1 MLAVTATVCNCR
13 PSDVAS
19 RCHTTALD
27 IAAVGR
33 SLRAIRKRSL
43 TVLHVL
49 PEACARRVGVLTIAT
64 IVGSVSFALSCSKA
78 DAQDVI
84 KIGLSAPLTGPFA
97 ENGKQ
102 MIAAAKL
109 FTEENDST
117 VAGHKI
123 QLITRDDAGIPD
135 QARRIA
141 QELVVNEKVAVL
153 AGYNPTPPALAVA
166 PIATEARIPVIV
178 VGAVAS
184 SITQRSPYI
193 VRTMYAQSQVTVPM
207 AQWAAKN
214 GIKRVVTLVSDY
226 SPGLDAEK
234 AFIDEFTAD
243 GGQIVEAERVPL
255 QNADYAP
262 YLQRARDA
270 KPDAIF
276 MWVPGGLAAALM
288 RQYAERGLNQSGI
301 KLIGVGDI
309 TDDAVL
315 NQAGDAMLGVITAM
329 QYSAAHPSPLNKAFV
344 EGFRRAGNGIRPDH
358 MGVGVYDALHL
369 IYAAINK
376 TGGNTNGDALLAA
389 MKGMAWESP
398 RGPVSIDPKTREM
411 IQDVYIRRVERVD
424 GALYNVEFEK
434 FPAVKVSSK
443 TEEAR

>member
-1 MLAVTATVCNCR
+1 
-13 PSDVAS
+13 
-19 RCHTTALD
+19 
-27 IAAVGR
+27 
-33 SLRAIRKRSL
+33 
-43 TVLHVL
+43 VLHVL

-64 IVGSVSFALSCSKA
+64 IVGGVSFALSCAKA

-109 FTEENDST
+109 FKEENGTT
-117 VAGHKI
+117 VLGREIK
-123 QLITRDDAGIPD
+123 LITRDDAGVPD

-141 QELVVNEKVAVL
+141 QEFVVNDKVAVL
-153 AGYNPTPPALAVA
+153 AGYNPTPNALAVA
-166 PIATEARIPVIV
+166 PIATEARIPQIV

-234 AFIDEFTAD
+234 AFTDEFTAD
-243 GGQIVEAERVPL
+243 GGEIVEAVRVPL
-255 QNADYAP
+255 QNPDYAP

-270 KPDAIF
+270 KPDALF

-288 RQYAERGLNQSGI
+288 RQYTERGLNQSGI

-315 NQAGDAMLGVITAM
+315 NEAGDSMLGVITSM

-344 EGFRRAGNGIRPDH
+344 AGFRRAGNGIRPDH
-358 MGVGVYDALHL
+358 IGVAVYDALHL

-376 TGGNTNGDALLAA
+376 TGGNTNGDALIAA

-398 RGPVSIDPKTREM
+398 RGPVAIDPKTREM

-424 GALYNVEFEK
+424 GELYNVEFEK

-443 TEEAR
+443 TEETR

>member
-1 MLAVTATVCNCR
+1 MLQILPASVARRLPVFSVAVIAGIACVAL
-13 PSDVAS
+13 AS
-19 RCHTTALD
+19 RGAGAGD
-27 IAAVGR
+27 I
-33 SLRAIRKRSL
+33 
-43 TVLHVL
+43 
-49 PEACARRVGVLTIAT
+49 
-64 IVGSVSFALSCSKA
+64 
-78 DAQDVI
+78 I

-102 MIAAAKL
+102 MLAAAKL
-109 FTEENDST
+109 FTEENGT
-117 VAGHKI
+117 TAAGHKV
-123 QLITRDDAGIPD
+123 QLIIRDDAGVPD

-141 QELVVNEKVAVL
+141 QELIVNDKVAVL
-153 AGYNPTPPALAVA
+153 AGYNPTPTALAVTA
-166 PIATEARIPVIV
+166 IATEARIPEVV

-184 SITQRSPYI
+184 VITARSPYV

-234 AFIDEFTAD
+234 AFVGEFKAD
-243 GGQIVEAERVPL
+243 GGEIVESVRVPL
-255 QNADYAP
+255 QNPDYAP

-270 KPDAIF
+270 KPDGLF
-276 MWVPGGLAAALM
+276 VWVPGGLAAALM

-315 NQAGDAMLGVITAM
+315 NEAGDAMLGVITAM
-329 QYSAAHPSPLNKAFV
+329 QYSAAHPSPLNEAFV
-344 EGFRRAGNGIRPDH
+344 KGFRRVGNGIRPDH

-369 IYAAINK
+369 IYAAIDK
-376 TGGNTNGDALLAA
+376 TGGDSNGDALIAA

-398 RGPVSIDPKTREM
+398 RGPVSIDPDTREM
-411 IQDVYIRRVERVD
+411 IQDVYIRRVERV
-424 GALYNVEFEK
+424 GGELYNVEFEK
-434 FPAVKVSSK
+434 YPAVKVPAK
-443 TEEAR
+443 TEQTK

>member
-1 MLAVTATVCNCR
+1 
-13 PSDVAS
+13 
-19 RCHTTALD
+19 
-27 IAAVGR
+27 
-33 SLRAIRKRSL
+33 
-43 TVLHVL
+43 VLQVL
-49 PEACARRVGVLTIAT
+49 PEVLTRRLPVFAGVF
-64 IVGSVSFALSCSKA
+64 VGSVCVALASGGAS
-78 DAQDVI
+78 AQVI

-102 MIAAAKL
+102 MLAAAKL
-109 FTEENDST
+109 FMEENGTT
-117 VAGHKI
+117 VAGHEI
-123 QLITRDDAGIPD
+123 QLIIRDDAGLPD

-141 QELVVNEKVAVL
+141 QELVVNDKVAVL

-166 PIATEARIPVIV
+166 PIATEAKIPEIV

-184 SITQRSPYI
+184 IITARSPYV

-207 AQWAAKN
+207 AQWAARN

-234 AFIDEFTAD
+234 AFVDEFTAD
-243 GGQIVEAERVPL
+243 GGEIMESVRVPL
-255 QNADYAP
+255 QNPDYAP

-270 KPDAIF
+270 KPDALF
-276 MWVPGGLAAALM
+276 VWVPGGLAAALM

-344 EGFRRAGNGIRPDH
+344 EGFKRAGDGIRPDH

-376 TGGNTNGDALLAA
+376 TGGNANGDALIAA

-398 RGPVSIDPKTREM
+398 RGPVSIDPDTREM
-411 IQDVYIRRVERVD
+411 IQDVYIRRVEKVS
-424 GALYNVEFEK
+424 GELYNVEFEK
-434 FPAVKVSSK
+434 FPAVKVTAK
-443 TEEAR
+443 TEQAR

>member
-1 MLAVTATVCNCR
+1 VPHLT
-13 PSDVAS
+13 
-19 RCHTTALD
+19 LD
-27 IAAVGR
+27 AFARHLPAFAIAAVLG
-33 SLRAIRKRSL
+33 SLFGAFPGAKAGAEDAIK
-43 TVLHVL
+43 V
-49 PEACARRVGVLTIAT
+49 
-64 IVGSVSFALSCSKA
+64 
-78 DAQDVI
+78 
-84 KIGLSAPLTGPFA
+84 GLSAPLTGPFA

-109 FTEENDST
+109 FMEENGTT
-117 VAGHKI
+117 VLGHEIK
-123 QLITRDDAGIPD
+123 LLTRDDAGIPD

-141 QELVVNEKVAVL
+141 QELVVNDKVAVL
-153 AGYNPTPPALAVA
+153 AGYNPTPPALAVL
-166 PIATEARIPVIV
+166 PIATAARIPEVV

-184 SITQRSPYI
+184 VITARSPYV

-234 AFIDEFTAD
+234 AFVEEFKAD
-243 GGQIVEAERVPL
+243 GGEIVESVRVPL
-255 QNADYAP
+255 QNPDYAP

-270 KPDAIF
+270 KPDALF
-276 MWVPGGLAAALM
+276 VWVPGGLAAALM

-344 EGFRRAGNGIRPDH
+344 EGFKRAGNGIRPDH

-369 IYAAINK
+369 IYAAIDK
-376 TGGNTNGDALLAA
+376 TGGNSNGDALIAA
-389 MKGMAWESP
+389 MKGMSWESP
-398 RGPVSIDPKTREM
+398 RGPVSIDPDTREM
-411 IQDVYIRRVERVD
+411 IQDVYIRRVERV
-424 GALYNVEFEK
+424 GGELYNVEFEK
-434 FPAVKVSSK
+434 YPAVKVPANK
-443 TEEAR
+443 EQAR

>member
-1 MLAVTATVCNCR
+1 M
-13 PSDVAS
+13 
-19 RCHTTALD
+19 
-27 IAAVGR
+27 
-33 SLRAIRKRSL
+33 
-43 TVLHVL
+43 LHVL

-64 IVGSVSFALSCSKA
+64 IVGGVSFALSCAKA
-78 DAQDVI
+78 DAQDAI

-109 FTEENDST
+109 FMEENGTT
-117 VAGHKI
+117 VLGRQIK
-123 QLITRDDAGIPD
+123 LITRDDAGVPD

-141 QELVVNEKVAVL
+141 QEFVVNDKVAVL
-153 AGYNPTPPALAVA
+153 AGYNPTPNALAVA
-166 PIATEARIPVIV
+166 PIATEARIPQIV

-234 AFIDEFTAD
+234 AFTDEFTAD
-243 GGQIVEAERVPL
+243 GGEIVEAVRVPL
-255 QNADYAP
+255 QNPDYAP

-270 KPDAIF
+270 KPDALF

-288 RQYAERGLNQSGI
+288 RQYTERGLNQSGI

-315 NQAGDAMLGVITAM
+315 NEAGDSMLGVITSM

-344 EGFRRAGNGIRPDH
+344 AGFRRAGNGIRPDH
-358 MGVGVYDALHL
+358 IGVAVYDALHL

-376 TGGNTNGDALLAA
+376 TGGNTNGDALIAA

-398 RGPVSIDPKTREM
+398 RGPVAIDPKTREM

-424 GALYNVEFEK
+424 GELYNVEFEK

-443 TEEAR
+443 TEETR